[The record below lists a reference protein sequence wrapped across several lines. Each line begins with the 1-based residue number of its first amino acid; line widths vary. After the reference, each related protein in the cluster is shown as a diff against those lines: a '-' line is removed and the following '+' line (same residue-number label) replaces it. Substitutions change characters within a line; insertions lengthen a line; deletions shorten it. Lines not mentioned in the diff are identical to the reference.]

1 MQAGQEN
8 IQVAIM
14 GQYKLVGRI
23 RTWPSWAHMRHMFG
37 SCCHLLWAITISSA
51 VAQALSYGHIIGLHE
66 TFVQQLSCL
75 PWAITIALAAA
86 NVNPMGPFMH
96 IVNDIA
102 S

>member
-1 MQAGQEN
+1 MRACRQN
-8 IQVAIM
+8 IQAAIM
-14 GQYKLVGRI
+14 GQYKLFGRI
-23 RTWPSWAHMRHMFG
+23 HTWPSWAHMRHMFS
-37 SCCHLLWAITISSA
+37 SCRHLLWAITISSA
-51 VAQALSYGHIIGLHE
+51 VVQALSYRHIVSLHE